1 MFLPSRELALA
12 VAAGVGIGAAAM
24 YLYSSKFGTVSSP
37 MTERRAKLRGV
48 ISQVL
53 KTVTVQVH
61 HDVDLAPKP
70 PTKKVVSNVAL
81 VAKRRRHVGN
91 LKGY

>member
-37 MTERRAKLRGV
+37 LKDVPNCGV
-48 ISQVL
+48 SSR
-53 KTVTVQVH
+53 K
-61 HDVDLAPKP
+61 
-70 PTKKVVSNVAL
+70 S
-81 VAKRRRHVGN
+81 
-91 LKGY
+91 